1 MVTALNIIYEP
12 SDSIIAQGKD
22 VSRQEKRGY
31 YSHQGGC
38 GTYRMNKPST
48 VILKFKVN
56 GKTHSCFVKDL
67 IREVYGISRVG
78 KKQADRFFNDV
89 MSGIITLDYSEENGL
104 SVIN

>member
-12 SDSIIAQGKD
+12 SDSVIAQGKD

-31 YSHQGGC
+31 YSYQGGC

-48 VILKFKVN
+48 VILEFEADGVM
-56 GKTHSCFVKDL
+56 HSCSVKSL
-67 IREVYGISRVG
+67 IREVYGISRIG
-78 KKQADRFFNDV
+78 KKQANRFLNDV

-104 SVIN
+104 SLVN